1 MNIISYLEWRGDIS
15 LARLPLCEADYA
27 VIGCISY
34 FPFDGIV
41 PESFAAQPINM
52 WNAISRVRELED
64 LEGDGRSFHYR
75 EDDEMTQKLLV
86 SPRFT
91 SLQLIGF
98 RNIIDEEK
106 QEQFSAM
113 TLLLP
118 NKQSL
123 IVFRGTDRT
132 LTGWKEDFNMLYLE
146 NVPSQEEALRYLEE
160 SANYSSTFEPGDIF
174 VCGHSKGGNLAM
186 FSAAYSKDEVKRRIK
201 AVVSLDGPGFSKER
215 TESQEF
221 QSIKD
226 RIFSFVPQQS
236 IVGMLL
242 EHPEKH
248 SVVHSSKVAF
258 WQHSLYSWEIRR
270 GDFIRE
276 TDVKNLSRN
285 VDATLKNWFVSM
297 ERDKREKMVE
307 GFWKVVEASGAD
319 NTEDLFTFRSTFN
332 MMKSMGKI
340 DDETKQIMSEATK
353 LFMKAIR
360 KMQTDNRVVRR
371 ENRRKKKQL
380 EPGKDAKLATKKRGR
395 KSEDIVT
402 PGP

>member
-41 PESFAAQPINM
+41 PESFAAQPVNM

-132 LTGWKEDFNMLYLE
+132 LTGWKED
-146 NVPSQEEALRYLEE
+146 
-160 SANYSSTFEPGDIF
+160 
-174 VCGHSKGGNLAM
+174 
-186 FSAAYSKDEVKRRIK
+186 
-201 AVVSLDGPGFSKER
+201 
-215 TESQEF
+215 
-221 QSIKD
+221 
-226 RIFSFVPQQS
+226 
-236 IVGMLL
+236 
-242 EHPEKH
+242 
-248 SVVHSSKVAF
+248 
-258 WQHSLYSWEIRR
+258 
-270 GDFIRE
+270 
-276 TDVKNLSRN
+276 
-285 VDATLKNWFVSM
+285 
-297 ERDKREKMVE
+297 
-307 GFWKVVEASGAD
+307 
-319 NTEDLFTFRSTFN
+319 
-332 MMKSMGKI
+332 
-340 DDETKQIMSEATK
+340 
-353 LFMKAIR
+353 
-360 KMQTDNRVVRR
+360 
-371 ENRRKKKQL
+371 
-380 EPGKDAKLATKKRGR
+380 
-395 KSEDIVT
+395 
-402 PGP
+402 